1 MSIATEITA
10 LNTNLTAAKNAV
22 TAKGGTV
29 GDTGLAGLA
38 TEISSIPSGGGPST
52 PVVPPSPSGAYVQ
65 FSALTMNFVLDNCE
79 SCDPMTVIVDFS
91 KTEDMFN
98 LRDNTSPDFALD
110 SVFCA
115 SPNTGE
121 AYNIVFRW
129 NSSMNCF
136 EIVFMDSSDQENV
149 VMELQEFDLEGFGIY
164 LSDTNFMYGG
174 SDVDLAYL
182 RYVERIASEYT
193 NITISDSAEFTN
205 FMAPVAGYWYETN
218 IGEGFPGLM
227 RVDGAIVQK
236 QFITDINFG
245 TLAEGLTTIQN
256 GFGSGY
262 AYLRTLY
269 NLPSTITTIGTNF
282 LSNCHYFNSYF
293 EIPSGVTIGSGFLSG
308 CHAFN
313 QPFTIPANTTLST
326 SSSYSFMSNCYS
338 MVSTVNIETS
348 AAAIGQSNNIFSSSI
363 NTAQCYLTG
372 ISLSGQYGKDWSI
385 KLGNRASTP
394 FRKLLPSISVVPDT
408 AEVGVG
414 FTTNLSV
421 SYFPDSQV
429 KGGTWSS
436 SDPTVVTVDQDGVVT
451 GVSAGAATITFQA
464 TTGFSASSTVTSVVY
479 VGKVKLSDNTMVPI
493 KNTSD
498 INSLCKSGNT
508 WTTTINGVTFSN
520 AQVVG
525 VSITST
531 NVTTL
536 GNYFLNKCINLTE
549 LELPT
554 SITRVGSNFLSYCSS
569 FNQRLSMP
577 NLATI
582 GQGFMSLCI
591 TFNQPLSLPSM
602 TSVASDFLLNCE
614 SFDQDFTI
622 PSTFTMT
629 LWATFMTGCRNMTGT
644 ITCNAAY
651 AGGANSTMFSTSR
664 NTDRAY
670 TVGITLAGP
679 YASSWK
685 TALPDSDVQ
694 PYRKLILAS

>member
-1 MSIATEITA
+1 MSIASEITA
-10 LNTNLTAAKNAV
+10 LGTNLAAAKDAV

-29 GDTGLAGLA
+29 GNTGLAGLA
-38 TEISSIPSGGGPST
+38 TEISGIPAGGGSST
-52 PVVPPSPSGAYVQ
+52 PVVPPSPDGVYVQ
-65 FSALTMNFVLDNCE
+65 FSALTPDFVLDKCE
-79 SCDPMTVIVDFS
+79 SCDPTTVIVDFS
-91 KTEDMFN
+91 RTEDLFG
-98 LRDNTSPDFALD
+98 LLSNTSPDFALD
-110 SVFCA
+110 SVFCE

-121 AYNIVFRW
+121 AYNMVFRW

-136 EIVFMDSSDQENV
+136 EVVFKDSSDQENV
-149 VMELQEFDLEGFGIY
+149 ITEIQEFELADYGIY
-164 LSDTNFMYGG
+164 LSDTSFMYDGN
-174 SDVDLAYL
+174 DVDLAYL
-182 RYVERIASEYT
+182 RYIDRITPYYSD
-193 NITISDSAEFTN
+193 ITIYDSTEFAN
-205 FMAPVAGYWYETN
+205 FMTPVTGNWDETN

-227 RVDGAIVQK
+227 RINENLVQK

-256 GFGSGY
+256 GFGGGY
-262 AYLRTLY
+262 THLRTMY

-282 LSNCHYFNSYF
+282 LADCQHFNSYF

-313 QPFTIPANTTLST
+313 QPFTIPANTTLDT
-326 SSSYSFMSNCYS
+326 SSSYSFMFNCYS
-338 MVSTVNIETS
+338 MVSTVDIETS
-348 AAAIGQSNNIFSSSI
+348 ATAIGQTNNIFSSSV

-372 ISLSGQYGKDWSI
+372 ISLSGQYGKDWSN

-394 FRKLLPSISVVPDT
+394 FRKLLPSISVTPAT
-408 AEVGVG
+408 TEVGVG

-436 SDPTVVTVDQDGVVT
+436 SDPTVVTVDQNGVVT
-451 GVSAGAATITFQA
+451 GVSAGTATITFQT
-464 TTGFSASSTVTSVVY
+464 TTGFSASSTVASVVY
-479 VGKVKLSDNTMVPI
+479 VGKVKLSDNTIVPI
-493 KNTSD
+493 KNTSA
-498 INSLCKSGNT
+498 INSLCRSGT
-508 WTTTINGVTFSN
+508 SWTATISGVTFN
-520 AQVVG
+520 NLQVVG

-536 GNYFLNKCINLTE
+536 GDYFLNKCTNLAE

-554 SITRVGSNFLSYCSS
+554 SITRVGSYFLSYCSS
-569 FNQRLSMP
+569 FNQGLSLP

-582 GQGFMSLCI
+582 GQGFMSHCAS
-591 TFNQPLSLPSM
+591 FNQPLSLPSM
-602 TSVASDFLLNCE
+602 TSVAPDFLSNCD
-614 SFDQDFTI
+614 SFDQDFVI

-629 LWATFMTGCRNMTGT
+629 LWANFIANCGNMTGT

-651 AGGANSTMFSTSR
+651 AGSENSSILSTSR